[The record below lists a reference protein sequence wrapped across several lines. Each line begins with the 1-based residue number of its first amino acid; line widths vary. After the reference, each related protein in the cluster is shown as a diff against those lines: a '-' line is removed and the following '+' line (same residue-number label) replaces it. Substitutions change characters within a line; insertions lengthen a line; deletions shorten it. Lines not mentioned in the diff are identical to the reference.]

1 MSALLKQT
9 HYVMRSQN
17 GPMLFVDDKDLA
29 ELLLSK
35 ANVKFKQDIKPEIY
49 ERKETDHNK
58 RTFN

>member
-1 MSALLKQT
+1 MLQLLKQT
-9 HYVMRSQN
+9 HYVMRSQK
-17 GPMLFVDDKDLA
+17 GPVLFVNDKDLA

-49 ERKETDHNK
+49 ETKGIDQK

>member
-1 MSALLKQT
+1 MSQLLKQT

-17 GPMLFVDDKDLA
+17 GPMLFVDDKDLD

-35 ANVKFKQDIKPEIY
+35 ANVKFKQDIKLEIY
-49 ERKETDHNK
+49 ERKETDHR